1 MLVLRSLLVYNK
13 GQHVDERR
21 IFVSRTTVNRP
32 VGALEPGIERHVIEV
47 IMENTHAQLAYLD
60 PQFNFVRVNSAYVQG
75 SGFSREELIGRNHF
89 DLFPDA
95 ENRAIFERVRD
106 TGEPITFHAKP
117 FEFSERHELGVTYWD
132 WTLVPVRRGKEPV
145 QGLVLSLIDVSERER
160 ARRALRRYADRLQIL
175 REMDQAI
182 LAAESV
188 EGIASRAMR
197 YVPRLF
203 PCLQASVALFD
214 PEAGEMSELAV
225 YSRGDTPV
233 RQGWRGL
240 VESDRVIDELRQG
253 RVHLFEDIQALSPA
267 SDWIE
272 VLKAGGVRALASV
285 PLVTRGELIG
295 TFNIGMPSPGALTP
309 EQAEIAREIGDQ
321 LAVAIQHA
329 RLHQRVQRHAD
340 DLEREVVRRTRALR
354 ASEARFRA
362 VFEETAVGVVLTDR
376 EGRVIDTNRA
386 LRDMLGYGAEELLG
400 RPFLDLA
407 HHLDDDTDAVDLFTE
422 LLVGERDFYRQDRR
436 YVRKDGQPVWA
447 NLTVSLVRGSRGGPR
462 HAIAMLDDI
471 TERKQAQAAL
481 VQSEKLAVTGRL
493 AASLAHEINNPLQS
507 VIGCLGLAEE
517 SLDAGDQ
524 QDVRELLQMATE
536 ELERAAG
543 IVSQLRDLNRP
554 SRPEDRE
561 PTDVCVLLRQ
571 VLMLTRKQL
580 QKHHIAETL
589 EVPDSI
595 PVLMLVPD
603 RMRQVFLNL
612 VLNAV
617 EAMPEGG
624 RLEVSV
630 RCTDG
635 PSGVSLAFAD
645 NGRGIAPDD
654 LARIFD
660 PFYTTK
666 PDGLGLGLYVTRNI
680 VKEHGGHIEV
690 ASRVGEGTTFEVWL
704 PA

>member
-1 MLVLRSLLVYNK
+1 
-13 GQHVDERR
+13 
-21 IFVSRTTVNRP
+21 VNRIPVNLP
-32 VGALEPGIERHVIEV
+32 VGALEPGIERHVLEA

-60 PQFNFVRVNSAYVQG
+60 PQFNLVRVNSAYVQG
-75 SGFSREELIGRNHF
+75 SGFSREELIGCNHF

-95 ENRAIFERVRD
+95 ENQAIFEHVRD
-106 TGEPITFHAKP
+106 TGEPVTFHAKP
-117 FEFSERHELGVTYWD
+117 FDFSERPELGITYWD
-132 WTLVPVRRGKEPV
+132 WTLVPVKGGRGPV
-145 QGLVLSLIDVSERER
+145 RGLVLSLIDVTERER
-160 ARRALRRYADRLQIL
+160 TRRALRRYADRLQIL

-188 EGIASRAMR
+188 EGIARRAMR
-197 YVPRLF
+197 YVPQLL

-214 PEAGEMSELAV
+214 PEMGEMSVLAIHAK
-225 YSRGDTPV
+225 GDTDV
-233 RQGWRGL
+233 GEGWRGV
-240 VESDRVIDELRQG
+240 VESDRVIEELRQG
-253 RVHLFEDIQALSPA
+253 KVHVFEDVQALSPA

-272 VLKAGGVRALASV
+272 GLRVGGVRAFVSV
-285 PLVTRGELIG
+285 PLVARGELIG
-295 TFNIGMPSPGALTP
+295 SFHIGMPSPGVLIP
-309 EQAEIAREIGDQ
+309 EQAEIALEVGDQ
-321 LAVAIQHA
+321 LAVAIQQA
-329 RLHQRVQRHAD
+329 RLHQHVQRHAD
-340 DLEREVVRRTRALR
+340 DLEGEVARRTRALR

-362 VFEETAVGVVLTDR
+362 VFEETAVGIVLTDR

-386 LRDMLGYGAEELLG
+386 LQDMLGYSAEELLG
-400 RPFLDLA
+400 RPFVDLV
-407 HHLDDDTDAVDLFTE
+407 HHLDGDTDAVDLFTD
-422 LLVGERDFYRQDRR
+422 LLVGERDFYRQERR
-436 YVRKDGQPVWA
+436 YVRQDGQPVWA
-447 NLTVSLVRGSRGGPR
+447 NLTVSLVQGSRGRPR

-471 TERKQAQAAL
+471 TQRKQAQAAL

-517 SLDAGDQ
+517 SLDTGGE

-543 IVSQLRDLNRP
+543 IVRQLRDLNRP

-561 PTDVCVLLRQ
+561 PTDVRVLLRQ

-580 QKHHIAETL
+580 QKHRVEETL

-617 EAMPEGG
+617 EAIPDGG

-630 RCTDG
+630 RCTDE

-645 NGRGIAPDD
+645 SGRGIAPDD

-690 ASRVGEGTTFEVWL
+690 ASQIGEGTTFEVWL